1 MWGSRRDGMRARRE
15 RAHPACAAGRT
26 CLHVILSGLAP
37 GHRQN
42 SRNQSGNVKS
52 IELENDVNDK
62 GVQRNIR
69 IDSTKGALILLVV
82 FGHLLEVFVRDP
94 LYRAIYS
101 AIYLF
106 HMPLFVMISGMF
118 SRAPLGDRDY
128 AGILTKLVI
137 PLVLFQFLYL
147 LPTAIKSGPSS
158 MLSLQPYWL
167 LWFLLALIIWKL
179 ALPGFVQLPY
189 PVALAVILALA
200 AGFSTKIGYAFSLS
214 RTLYFFPFFLV
225 GFLYRDWLAGFPA
238 RHRGA
243 LAALFAATLAAV
255 MTWSFNGLPYQ
266 ALWGSMSY
274 ALAPVAPEFPATG
287 RLLVLLLS
295 FVSCVAFL
303 AVVNESRALA
313 YLGSRSMAIYL
324 LHGFAIKAMASLA
337 YRFSIR
343 PEPYLLPAWLGLAAA
358 ISLAFAPL
366 DKWLLDV
373 FGRMSAMLL
382 KRSS

>member
-1 MWGSRRDGMRARRE
+1 M
-15 RAHPACAAGRT
+15 
-26 CLHVILSGLAP
+26 HVILSGLVP
-37 GHRQN
+37 GHRLN
-42 SRNQSGNVKS
+42 SRHQSGNVKA

-94 LYRAIYS
+94 LYRAVYS

-118 SRAPLGDRDY
+118 SKARLGGKDY
-128 AGILTKLVI
+128 AGILTRLVI
-137 PLVLFQFLYL
+137 PLILFQFLYL
-147 LPTAIKSGPSS
+147 LPAALKSGPSS

-167 LWFLLALIIWKL
+167 LWFLLALMFWKL
-179 ALPGFVQLPY
+179 ALPRFVQLPF

-200 AGFSTKIGYAFSLS
+200 AGYSARIGYAFSLS

-225 GFLYRDWLAGFPA
+225 GFLYKDWLADFPA

-255 MTWSFNGLPYQ
+255 MAWSFNGLPYQ
-266 ALWGSMSY
+266 ALWGSMGY
-274 ALAPVAPEFPATG
+274 ALAPAIQGFPATG
-287 RLLVLLLS
+287 RLLVMLLS
-295 FVSCVAFL
+295 FVGCIAFL
-303 AVVNESRALA
+303 AVVKESRALA
-313 YLGSRSMAIYL
+313 YLGTRSMAIYL

-337 YRFSIR
+337 YRFSIP
-343 PEPYLLPAWLGLAAA
+343 PEPYLLPAWLGLAAV

-373 FGRMSAMLL
+373 FGRMSALL
-382 KRSS
+382 LTRSN